1 MAGAPM
7 RPCAFIGATAQSE
20 IAAAQAGDIKKRF
33 FIETS
38 QVFVMEASSGPVPDL
53 ASTAQQCCPIPTNRN
68 QFLAFQRLM
77 LYLLGPAQHG
87 PDKDQVGSGRRMSTH
102 LRKPGERSRLRFEV
116 HPVRG
121 PSGLGRILK
130 T

>member
-20 IAAAQAGDIKKRF
+20 IAAAQTGDIKKRF

-38 QVFVMEASSGPVPDL
+38 QAFVMEASSGPVPDL

-77 LYLLGPAQHG
+77 LYLFRSGPARAGQ
-87 PDKDQVGSGRRMSTH
+87 
-102 LRKPGERSRLRFEV
+102 RSRWLWQADV
-116 HPVRG
+116 NP
-121 PSGLGRILK
+121 P